1 MSTLLEA
8 GEQLER
14 TFGREPVAGPAA
26 GSIALHAALACS
38 AIFYGLVAGLF
49 HHNTWGGTPGSGTI
63 QVQITS
69 SIPLPAQKIN
79 ENVLTTETPSEAPAI
94 PETKTQQQQLD
105 LNAIPIPGKHEKQK
119 PKPQPLPKTQPNQP
133 PPRPQDNY
141 ARYGEQSGQQ
151 LPRSMAQTGSNGPT
165 SVSDTDFGSRFPWYV
180 DGINRKMATTWNKA
194 EVDGRTPR
202 GARVYVIFTI
212 HRDGNPSDVQLS
224 QSSGSPTLD
233 SSCIR
238 AVQRVDTFGQLPA
251 GYNQSTLKVFYY
263 CEY

>member
-14 TFGREPVAGPAA
+14 TLGREPVAGPAA
-26 GSIALHAALACS
+26 GSLALHAALACS
-38 AIFYGLVAGLF
+38 IVFYGLVAGLF

-69 SIPLPAQKIN
+69 SIPLPAEKVN
-79 ENVLTTETPSEAPAI
+79 NNVLTTETPSEAPAI
-94 PETKTQQQQLD
+94 PETKAQQQKLD
-105 LNAIPIPGKHEKQK
+105 LNAIPIPGKHEK
-119 PKPQPLPKTQPNQP
+119 PKPQPLPKTQPHQP
-133 PPRPQDNY
+133 ESRPDNY
-141 ARYGEQSGQQ
+141 ARYGEQAGSQI
-151 LPRSMAQTGSNGPT
+151 PRSMAQMGSNGPT

-180 DGINRKMATTWNKA
+180 DGINRKMSTTWNKA
-194 EVDGRTPR
+194 EVDTSTPR

-212 HRDGNPSDVQLS
+212 HRDGSPSDVQLS
-224 QSSGSPTLD
+224 QSSGSSTLD
-233 SSCIR
+233 SSCMR
-238 AVQRVDTFGQLPA
+238 AVQRVDTFGQLPQ

>member
-8 GEQLER
+8 NEQLER
-14 TFGREPVAGPAA
+14 TFDREPVAGPAM
-26 GSIALHAALACS
+26 GSLALHAALACS
-38 AIFYGLVAGLF
+38 AVFYGLIAGLF

-69 SIPLPAQKIN
+69 SIPLPAQKLN
-79 ENVLTTETPSEAPAI
+79 DNVLTTSTPSEAPAL
-94 PETKTQQQQLD
+94 PETKPEQQRVD

-119 PKPQPLPKTQPNQP
+119 PKPQPLPKTQPHQQP
-133 PPRPQDNY
+133 RQQDNY
-141 ARYGEQSGQQ
+141 ARYGEQAGQQ
-151 LPRSMAQTGSNGPT
+151 IPRSMAQSGSNGPT

-202 GARVYVIFTI
+202 GARVFVIFTI
-212 HRDGNPSDVQLS
+212 HRDGSPSDVQLS
-224 QSSGSPTLD
+224 QSSGSGTLD
-233 SSCIR
+233 SSCVR

>member
-8 GEQLER
+8 NEQLER
-14 TFGREPVAGPAA
+14 TFDREPVAGPAM
-26 GSIALHAALACS
+26 GSLALHAALACS
-38 AIFYGLVAGLF
+38 AVFYGLIAGLF

-63 QVQITS
+63 RVQITS
-69 SIPLPAQKIN
+69 SIPLPAQKLN
-79 ENVLTTETPSEAPAI
+79 DNVLTTSTPSEAPAL
-94 PETKTQQQQLD
+94 PETKPEQQRVD

-119 PKPQPLPKTQPNQP
+119 PKPQPLPKTQPHQQP
-133 PPRPQDNY
+133 RQQDNY
-141 ARYGEQSGQQ
+141 ARYGEQAGQQ
-151 LPRSMAQTGSNGPT
+151 IPRSMAQSGSNGPT

-202 GARVYVIFTI
+202 GARVFVIFTI
-212 HRDGNPSDVQLS
+212 HRDGSPSDVQLS
-224 QSSGSPTLD
+224 QSSGSGTLD
-233 SSCIR
+233 SSCVR